1 MKSLLATAL
10 LTTMTAT
17 SAIAQV
23 QFETRAFHSN
33 LRIDAGRVT
42 SEILGDVDYEE
53 EEMSEAF
60 LNTAGLGFGLIAAVD
75 ETVEFGLGVSF
86 ARYNPVPENELNQ
99 TVANGFTRI
108 NFAHTPHGKFYMLA
122 GVSRQQLTQHFEGN
136 EFARIR
142 ARYSPIVNGDLGLGA
157 SFQLDKVDIGFEYKY
172 SNSLGR
178 GRATLN
184 SSWKI
189 PGFHSVS
196 SKYRIRDIVLE
207 GQELALTCG
216 IKL

>member
-10 LTTMTAT
+10 LTTLTAT
-17 SAIAQV
+17 SAMAQV
-23 QFETRAFHSN
+23 QFETRVFHSN
-33 LRIDAGRVT
+33 LRIDASRVT
-42 SEILGDVDYEE
+42 SEILGESDIEE
-53 EEMSEAF
+53 DMSEAF
-60 LNTAGLGFGLIAAVD
+60 FNTAGLGFGLIAPVD

-99 TVANGFTRI
+99 TVVNGFTRI
-108 NFAHTPHGKFYMLA
+108 NFAHTSNGKLYLLA

-136 EFARIR
+136 EFARTR

-172 SNSLGR
+172 TNTLGR
-178 GRATLN
+178 GRATLQSN
-184 SSWKI
+184 WKV
-189 PGFHSVS
+189 PGWMSGS
-196 SKYRIRDIVLE
+196 SKSKIRDIVME

>member
-1 MKSLLATAL
+1 MKSLLAAAL
-10 LTTMTAT
+10 LSALAASSAT
-17 SAIAQV
+17 AQV

-42 SEILGDVDYEE
+42 SEIFGDMNYEE
-53 EEMSEAF
+53 NMSEAF
-60 LNTAGLGFGLIAAVD
+60 FNTAGLGFGLIAPVD

-86 ARYNPVPENELNQ
+86 ARYNPTPGNELNQ

-108 NFAHTPHGKFYMLA
+108 NFAHTANGKFYMLA
-122 GVSRQQLTQHFEGN
+122 GVSRQQLTQHFESTPYT
-136 EFARIR
+136 RVQ
-142 ARYSPIVNGDLGLGA
+142 ARYTPIVNGDLGLGA
-157 SFQLDKVDIGFEYKY
+157 SFQLDQVDIGFEYKY
-172 SNSLGR
+172 TNTLSPGR
-178 GRATLN
+178 GTLK

-189 PGFHSVS
+189 PSFMEGSGK
-196 SKYRIRDIVLE
+196 SKIRDVVLE